1 MRYRKRRTT
10 QILGTKGVAEE
21 EEEGETSPKLDSQK
35 TSHNSEEEA
44 KMKKI

>member
-21 EEEGETSPKLDSQK
+21 EEEETIPKLDSQK